1 MKEIRTL
8 TAIETSNI
16 VPMRKYD
23 QICKTIVAISNIA
36 RALNAAQ
43 ETNISNAIKCAAETT
58 KYSSEIENKV
68 GCNGYLTSENASKL
82 KKKSK
87 IPMSISNNINEW
99 KLLKFSFVVFCFPK
113 FRKVKVVPEVSEV
126 LIKILEV
133 MIMTKYDLLKTPS
146 SLL

>member
-1 MKEIRTL
+1 
-8 TAIETSNI
+8 
-16 VPMRKYD
+16 V
-23 QICKTIVAISNIA
+23 TISDIA

-43 ETNISNAIKCAAETT
+43 EINISNAIKCAAEKI
-58 KYSSEIENKV
+58 KYSNEIENRD
-68 GCNGYLTSENASKL
+68 GCNGYLNSENASKL

-87 IPMSISNNINEW
+87 IPMSISSNINEW
-99 KLLKFSFVVFCFPK
+99 KLLMFSFRVFCFPK

-133 MIMTKYDLLKTPS
+133 MIITKYDLLRTPS